1 MVQTKYIRNL
11 QELEWNKEYWLYI
24 ITQGP
29 VANNTRGFKVI
40 PVVFK
45 SPIYSNNGT
54 NYRFRLANDN
64 RQTYMVMNGPLH
76 EMMNEVGGWKVLK
89 YNRSDRSGGHKKSRK
104 KNEHVK
110 KEENQVEKKRVE
122 KEARVQHFQDII
134 PNTKIGMRQRK
145 RHAKTS

>member
-1 MVQTKYIRNL
+1 MVQTKYVRNL
-11 QELEWNKEYWLYI
+11 NELKWNKEYWLYI

-29 VANNTRGFKVI
+29 APNNTRGFKVI

-54 NYRFRLANDN
+54 NYRFRLANNN

-89 YNRSDRSGGHKKSRK
+89 YDISYRSGGHKKSRK
-104 KNEHVK
+104 KKRTRK
-110 KEENQVEKKRVE
+110 KGRKSRRKKMCKKR
-122 KEARVQHFQDII
+122 R
-134 PNTKIGMRQRK
+134 RK
-145 RHAKTS
+145 KKRR